1 MVEIVRGGSPRPI
14 KDYLTS
20 EVDGINWIKIGDTEK
35 GEKYINNV
43 KEKIKKSGLNKTRF
57 VKKGTF
63 LLTNSMSFGR
73 PYILNVDG
81 AIHDGWLAISNYENS
96 LNKDYLFYILSSNV
110 VYSQFL
116 SLISGAVVKNLNSDK
131 VASILIPLPPLAEQQ
146 RIIEAIESALEK
158 VDEYAESYNRLE
170 QLDKEFPEQLKAS
183 ILQRAMEGKLVPQ
196 NPNDEPASE
205 LLKRIKA
212 EKEKLISEGKIKRDK
227 KETEIFRGDDGK
239 HYGKFAD
246 GSTQEIDVPYDI
258 PDTWE
263 WVRIKSIYWNFG
275 QNKPEKSFRYIDTS
289 SIDRKKNIINYKNL
303 QYLSPEQAPSRAR
316 KLVSQNSVLFST
328 VRPYLKNIAVVRE
341 LKEYLIAS
349 TAFIVLDTLLN
360 ETYLKYYLLSD
371 NFINRVNN
379 KSTGT
384 SYPAINDYNFNLL
397 LIALPPLSEQQRIIE
412 AIESALEKVDEYA
425 ESYNRLEQLDKEFPD
440 KLKKSILQYA
450 MQGKLV
456 EQDPND
462 ESVEVLLEKIRAEK
476 QKLFEEGKIK
486 KKDLDI
492 SIVSQGDDN
501 SYYEEVPCE
510 IPESW
515 EWVRLNDITSY
526 IQRGKSPKYSNIP
539 IYPVIAQKCNQWSGF
554 SIDLARFIDPETVHS
569 YQKERLLRDGDLM
582 WNSTGLGTLG
592 RLAIYHENKNPYAW
606 AVADS
611 HVTVIRVLS
620 GVINCHFIYNF
631 LSSPIVQSVIE
642 EKASG
647 STKQKELLTKTIK
660 EYLIP
665 LPPLPEQS
673 RIVDKIEQFF
683 AHIDAL
689 I

>member
-1 MVEIVRGGSPRPI
+1 M
-14 KDYLTS
+14 T
-20 EVDGINWIKIGDTEK
+20 
-35 GEKYINNV
+35 
-43 KEKIKKSGLNKTRF
+43 
-57 VKKGTF
+57 
-63 LLTNSMSFGR
+63 
-73 PYILNVDG
+73 
-81 AIHDGWLAISNYENS
+81 
-96 LNKDYLFYILSSNV
+96 
-110 VYSQFL
+110 
-116 SLISGAVVKNLNSDK
+116 
-131 VASILIPLPPLAEQQ
+131 
-146 RIIEAIESALEK
+146 
-158 VDEYAESYNRLE
+158 
-170 QLDKEFPEQLKAS
+170 PEQLKAS

-263 WVRIKSIYWNFG
+263 
-275 QNKPEKSFRYIDTS
+275 
-289 SIDRKKNIINYKNL
+289 KKNIINYKNL

-397 LIALPPLSEQQRIIE
+397 LIPLPPLSEQQRIVE

-501 SYYEEVPCE
+501 SYL
-510 IPESW
+510 W
-515 EWVRLNDITSY
+515 EQRRNNLLSY
-526 IQRGKSPKYSNIP
+526 I
-539 IYPVIAQKCNQWSGF
+539 
-554 SIDLARFIDPETVHS
+554 
-569 YQKERLLRDGDLM
+569 
-582 WNSTGLGTLG
+582 
-592 RLAIYHENKNPYAW
+592 
-606 AVADS
+606 
-611 HVTVIRVLS
+611 
-620 GVINCHFIYNF
+620 
-631 LSSPIVQSVIE
+631 
-642 EKASG
+642 
-647 STKQKELLTKTIK
+647 
-660 EYLIP
+660 
-665 LPPLPEQS
+665 
-673 RIVDKIEQFF
+673 
-683 AHIDAL
+683 
-689 I
+689 

>member
-1 MVEIVRGGSPRPI
+1 M
-14 KDYLTS
+14 T
-20 EVDGINWIKIGDTEK
+20 
-35 GEKYINNV
+35 
-43 KEKIKKSGLNKTRF
+43 
-57 VKKGTF
+57 
-63 LLTNSMSFGR
+63 
-73 PYILNVDG
+73 
-81 AIHDGWLAISNYENS
+81 
-96 LNKDYLFYILSSNV
+96 
-110 VYSQFL
+110 
-116 SLISGAVVKNLNSDK
+116 
-131 VASILIPLPPLAEQQ
+131 
-146 RIIEAIESALEK
+146 
-158 VDEYAESYNRLE
+158 
-170 QLDKEFPEQLKAS
+170 PEQLKAS

-397 LIALPPLSEQQRIIE
+397 LIALPPLSEQQRIVE

-440 KLKKSILQYA
+440 KLKKSILQ
-450 MQGKLV
+450 
-456 EQDPND
+456 
-462 ESVEVLLEKIRAEK
+462 
-476 QKLFEEGKIK
+476 
-486 KKDLDI
+486 
-492 SIVSQGDDN
+492 DDN
-501 SYYEEVPCE
+501 SYYGNKDETTSYPIYE
-510 IPESW
+510 IPEAWRYIKFASLVNFRIGKTPPRSEATFW
-515 EWVRLNDITSY
+515 GTEIPWVSISDMPISGYVTNTRESISKLALKSKKIDI
-526 IQRGKSPKYSNIP
+526 SPKGTLLMSFKLSIGKVAILDIPATHNEAIISIFPYANKENIIRDYLMIFLPLISTLGDSKDAIKGKTLNSTSISELLIP
-539 IYPVIAQKCNQWSGF
+539 ISNHEEMKRIISKVDLLFQKVSQLF
-554 SIDLARFIDPETVHS
+554 E
-569 YQKERLLRDGDLM
+569 
-582 WNSTGLGTLG
+582 
-592 RLAIYHENKNPYAW
+592 
-606 AVADS
+606 
-611 HVTVIRVLS
+611 
-620 GVINCHFIYNF
+620 
-631 LSSPIVQSVIE
+631 
-642 EKASG
+642 
-647 STKQKELLTKTIK
+647 
-660 EYLIP
+660 
-665 LPPLPEQS
+665 
-673 RIVDKIEQFF
+673 
-683 AHIDAL
+683 
-689 I
+689 

>member
-1 MVEIVRGGSPRPI
+1 M
-14 KDYLTS
+14 T
-20 EVDGINWIKIGDTEK
+20 
-35 GEKYINNV
+35 
-43 KEKIKKSGLNKTRF
+43 
-57 VKKGTF
+57 
-63 LLTNSMSFGR
+63 
-73 PYILNVDG
+73 
-81 AIHDGWLAISNYENS
+81 
-96 LNKDYLFYILSSNV
+96 
-110 VYSQFL
+110 
-116 SLISGAVVKNLNSDK
+116 
-131 VASILIPLPPLAEQQ
+131 
-146 RIIEAIESALEK
+146 
-158 VDEYAESYNRLE
+158 
-170 QLDKEFPEQLKAS
+170 PEQLKAS

-227 KETEIFRGDDGK
+227 KETEIFRGDDEK
-239 HYGKFAD
+239 HYEKFAD

-258 PDTWE
+258 PENWK

-275 QNKPEKSFRYIDTS
+275 QNKPEKFFRYIDTS

-328 VRPYLKNIAVVRE
+328 VRPYLKNIAVVIE

-397 LIALPPLSEQQRIIE
+397 LIAIPPLAEQQRIVE

-425 ESYNRLEQLDKEFPD
+425 ESYNRLEQIDKEFPD

-450 MQGKLV
+450 MQGKIV

-462 ESVEVLLEKIRAEK
+462 EPVEVLLEKIRAEK

-486 KKDLDI
+486 KKDLEI

-501 SYYEEVPCE
+501 SYYDEVPNTWQLLKLKNLLQLDNGTKQQNE
-510 IPESW
+510 HLIYWDAKTLRGIKDAEFKEKGNKVHSKDTVILVDGENSGELFIIPHDGYMGSTFKKIHYLEAGS
-515 EWVRLNDITSY
+515 
-526 IQRGKSPKYSNIP
+526 KKY
-539 IYPVIAQKCNQWSGF
+539 
-554 SIDLARFIDPETVHS
+554 IDLYIDS
-569 YQKERLLRDGDLM
+569 K
-582 WNSTGLGTLG
+582 
-592 RLAIYHENKNPYAW
+592 
-606 AVADS
+606 
-611 HVTVIRVLS
+611 
-620 GVINCHFIYNF
+620 
-631 LSSPIVQSVIE
+631 
-642 EKASG
+642 
-647 STKQKELLTKTIK
+647 KELLKNSKTGSAIPHLNKTLFK
-660 EYLIP
+660 ELIVA
-665 LPPLPEQS
+665 LPPIQEQK
-673 RIVDKIEQFF
+673 RISSKITQIFSQ
-683 AHIDAL
+683 INRL

>member
-1 MVEIVRGGSPRPI
+1 M
-14 KDYLTS
+14 T
-20 EVDGINWIKIGDTEK
+20 
-35 GEKYINNV
+35 
-43 KEKIKKSGLNKTRF
+43 
-57 VKKGTF
+57 
-63 LLTNSMSFGR
+63 
-73 PYILNVDG
+73 
-81 AIHDGWLAISNYENS
+81 
-96 LNKDYLFYILSSNV
+96 
-110 VYSQFL
+110 
-116 SLISGAVVKNLNSDK
+116 
-131 VASILIPLPPLAEQQ
+131 
-146 RIIEAIESALEK
+146 
-158 VDEYAESYNRLE
+158 
-170 QLDKEFPEQLKAS
+170 PEQLKAS

-501 SYYEEVPCE
+501 SYYGNKDETTSYPIYE
-510 IPESW
+510 IPEAWRYIKFASLVNFRIGKTPPRSEATFW
-515 EWVRLNDITSY
+515 GTEIPWVSISDMPISDMPISGYVTNTRESISKLALKSKKIDI
-526 IQRGKSPKYSNIP
+526 SPKGTLLMSFKLSIGKVAILDIPATHNEAIISIFPYANKENIIRDYLMIFLPLISTLGDSKDAIKGKTLNSTSISELLIP
-539 IYPVIAQKCNQWSGF
+539 ISNHEEMKRIISKVDLLFQKVSQLF
-554 SIDLARFIDPETVHS
+554 E
-569 YQKERLLRDGDLM
+569 
-582 WNSTGLGTLG
+582 
-592 RLAIYHENKNPYAW
+592 
-606 AVADS
+606 
-611 HVTVIRVLS
+611 
-620 GVINCHFIYNF
+620 
-631 LSSPIVQSVIE
+631 
-642 EKASG
+642 
-647 STKQKELLTKTIK
+647 
-660 EYLIP
+660 
-665 LPPLPEQS
+665 
-673 RIVDKIEQFF
+673 
-683 AHIDAL
+683 
-689 I
+689 

>member
-1 MVEIVRGGSPRPI
+1 LVEIVRGGSPRPI

-20 EVDGINWIKIGDTEK
+20 EVDGINWIKIGDTKK

-96 LNKDYLFYILSSNV
+96 LNRDYLFYILSSNV
-110 VYSQFL
+110 VYYQFL

-131 VASILIPLPPLAEQQ
+131 VASILIPLPPLTEQQ
-146 RIIEAIESALEK
+146 RI
-158 VDEYAESYNRLE
+158 V
-170 QLDKEFPEQLKAS
+170 
-183 ILQRAMEGKLVPQ
+183 
-196 NPNDEPASE
+196 
-205 LLKRIKA
+205 
-212 EKEKLISEGKIKRDK
+212 
-227 KETEIFRGDDGK
+227 
-239 HYGKFAD
+239 
-246 GSTQEIDVPYDI
+246 
-258 PDTWE
+258 
-263 WVRIKSIYWNFG
+263 
-275 QNKPEKSFRYIDTS
+275 
-289 SIDRKKNIINYKNL
+289 
-303 QYLSPEQAPSRAR
+303 
-316 KLVSQNSVLFST
+316 
-328 VRPYLKNIAVVRE
+328 
-341 LKEYLIAS
+341 
-349 TAFIVLDTLLN
+349 
-360 ETYLKYYLLSD
+360 
-371 NFINRVNN
+371 
-379 KSTGT
+379 
-384 SYPAINDYNFNLL
+384 
-397 LIALPPLSEQQRIIE
+397 E

-462 ESVEVLLEKIRAEK
+462 EPVEVLLEKIRAEK
-476 QKLFEEGKIK
+476 QKLFKEGKIK
-486 KKDLDI
+486 KKDLEI

-501 SYYEEVPCE
+501 SPYEEVPYE
-510 IPESW
+510 IPVSW

-539 IYPVIAQKCNQWSGF
+539 MYPVIAQKCNQWSGF
-554 SIDLARFIDPETVHS
+554 SIDLAKFIAPETVNS
-569 YQKERLLRDGDLM
+569 YQEERLLRDGDLM

-592 RLAIYHENKNPYAW
+592 RLAIYSENKNPYGW

-620 GVINCHFIYNF
+620 GFINYHFIYNF

-665 LPPLPEQS
+665 LPPLSEQS
-673 RIVDKIEQFF
+673 RIVDKIEQSINI
-683 AHIDAL
+683 IDAL

>member
-1 MVEIVRGGSPRPI
+1 M
-14 KDYLTS
+14 T
-20 EVDGINWIKIGDTEK
+20 
-35 GEKYINNV
+35 
-43 KEKIKKSGLNKTRF
+43 
-57 VKKGTF
+57 
-63 LLTNSMSFGR
+63 
-73 PYILNVDG
+73 
-81 AIHDGWLAISNYENS
+81 
-96 LNKDYLFYILSSNV
+96 
-110 VYSQFL
+110 
-116 SLISGAVVKNLNSDK
+116 
-131 VASILIPLPPLAEQQ
+131 
-146 RIIEAIESALEK
+146 
-158 VDEYAESYNRLE
+158 
-170 QLDKEFPEQLKAS
+170 PEQLKVS

-205 LLKRIKA
+205 LLKRIKT

-239 HYGKFAD
+239 HYEKFAD

-258 PDTWE
+258 PENWK

-275 QNKPEKSFRYIDTS
+275 QNKPEKFFRYIDTS

-328 VRPYLKNIAVVRE
+328 VRPYLKNIAVVIE

-397 LIALPPLSEQQRIIE
+397 LIAIPPLAEQQRIVE

-425 ESYNRLEQLDKEFPD
+425 ESYNRLEQIDKEFPD

-450 MQGKLV
+450 MQGKIV

-462 ESVEVLLEKIRAEK
+462 EPVEVLLEKIRAEK

-486 KKDLDI
+486 KKDLEI

-501 SYYEEVPCE
+501 SYYEQLPRNWMLSTLDSVSNLYTGNSINSTEKKKYFSGVDGINYIATKDVNFDNTINYDNGIR
-510 IPESW
+510 IPDNYLSKFK
-515 EWVRLNDITSY
+515 ISY
-526 IQRGKSPKYSNIP
+526 FNSVLLCLEGGSAGRKIGLLKQDVCFGNKLCNLSFYYGENKFLYYFLQSPQFLSDFQENKSGIIGGVSKNNLGNILIPVLPRNEQMRIIQE
-539 IYPVIAQKCNQWSGF
+539 
-554 SIDLARFIDPETVHS
+554 IDLLF
-569 YQKERLLRDGDLM
+569 QKVSQLFE
-582 WNSTGLGTLG
+582 
-592 RLAIYHENKNPYAW
+592 
-606 AVADS
+606 
-611 HVTVIRVLS
+611 
-620 GVINCHFIYNF
+620 
-631 LSSPIVQSVIE
+631 
-642 EKASG
+642 
-647 STKQKELLTKTIK
+647 
-660 EYLIP
+660 
-665 LPPLPEQS
+665 
-673 RIVDKIEQFF
+673 
-683 AHIDAL
+683 
-689 I
+689 

>member
-1 MVEIVRGGSPRPI
+1 M
-14 KDYLTS
+14 T
-20 EVDGINWIKIGDTEK
+20 
-35 GEKYINNV
+35 
-43 KEKIKKSGLNKTRF
+43 
-57 VKKGTF
+57 
-63 LLTNSMSFGR
+63 
-73 PYILNVDG
+73 
-81 AIHDGWLAISNYENS
+81 
-96 LNKDYLFYILSSNV
+96 
-110 VYSQFL
+110 
-116 SLISGAVVKNLNSDK
+116 
-131 VASILIPLPPLAEQQ
+131 
-146 RIIEAIESALEK
+146 
-158 VDEYAESYNRLE
+158 
-170 QLDKEFPEQLKAS
+170 PEQLKAS

-239 HYGKFAD
+239 HYEKFAD

-258 PDTWE
+258 PENWK

-275 QNKPEKSFRYIDTS
+275 QNKPEKFFRYIDTS

-397 LIALPPLSEQQRIIE
+397 LIAIPPLAEQQRIVE
-412 AIESALEKVDEYA
+412 VIESALEKVDEYA

-486 KKDLDI
+486 KKDLEI

-501 SYYEEVPCE
+501 SYYEEVPNTWQLFKLKNLLQLDNGTKQQNE
-510 IPESW
+510 RLIYWDVKTLRGIKDAEFKEKGNKVHSKDTVILVDGENSGELFIIPHDGYMGSTFKKIHYLEAGS
-515 EWVRLNDITSY
+515 
-526 IQRGKSPKYSNIP
+526 KKY
-539 IYPVIAQKCNQWSGF
+539 
-554 SIDLARFIDPETVHS
+554 IDLYIDS
-569 YQKERLLRDGDLM
+569 K
-582 WNSTGLGTLG
+582 
-592 RLAIYHENKNPYAW
+592 
-606 AVADS
+606 
-611 HVTVIRVLS
+611 
-620 GVINCHFIYNF
+620 
-631 LSSPIVQSVIE
+631 
-642 EKASG
+642 
-647 STKQKELLTKTIK
+647 KELLKNSKTGSAIPHLNKTLFK
-660 EYLIP
+660 ELIVA
-665 LPPLPEQS
+665 LPPIQEQK
-673 RIVDKIEQFF
+673 RISSKITQIFSQ
-683 AHIDAL
+683 INRL

>member
-1 MVEIVRGGSPRPI
+1 M
-14 KDYLTS
+14 
-20 EVDGINWIKIGDTEK
+20 
-35 GEKYINNV
+35 
-43 KEKIKKSGLNKTRF
+43 
-57 VKKGTF
+57 
-63 LLTNSMSFGR
+63 
-73 PYILNVDG
+73 
-81 AIHDGWLAISNYENS
+81 
-96 LNKDYLFYILSSNV
+96 
-110 VYSQFL
+110 
-116 SLISGAVVKNLNSDK
+116 
-131 VASILIPLPPLAEQQ
+131 
-146 RIIEAIESALEK
+146 
-158 VDEYAESYNRLE
+158 
-170 QLDKEFPEQLKAS
+170 
-183 ILQRAMEGKLVPQ
+183 
-196 NPNDEPASE
+196 
-205 LLKRIKA
+205 
-212 EKEKLISEGKIKRDK
+212 
-227 KETEIFRGDDGK
+227 
-239 HYGKFAD
+239 
-246 GSTQEIDVPYDI
+246 
-258 PDTWE
+258 
-263 WVRIKSIYWNFG
+263 RIKSIYWNFG

-397 LIALPPLSEQQRIIE
+397 LIALPPLSEQQRIVE

-476 QKLFEEGKIK
+476 QKLFEEDKIK

-501 SYYEEVPCE
+501 SYYEEVPYD

-515 EWVRLNDITSY
+515 MFVKLNVVANIFSGYSFKSSEYSNEGIRIVRISDFDENGLINKNIVRQKYQEKFNKFEIYQNDILLAMTGGTVGKNTILQTLPERMFLNQRVANIRSY
-526 IQRGKSPKYSNIP
+526 YIKYNFIYHFLNTPRIYNLIQK
-539 IYPVIAQKCNQWSGF
+539 QK
-554 SIDLARFIDPETVHS
+554 
-569 YQKERLLRDGDLM
+569 
-582 WNSTGLGTLG
+582 NSTNDNISLTD
-592 RLAIYHENKNPYAW
+592 IQ
-606 AVADS
+606 
-611 HVTVIRVLS
+611 
-620 GVINCHFIYNF
+620 NF
-631 LSSPIVQSVIE
+631 
-642 EKASG
+642 
-647 STKQKELLTKTIK
+647 
-660 EYLIP
+660 LIP
-665 LPPLPEQS
+665 LPPLSEQT
-673 RIVDKIEQFF
+673 RIVEKIEQSF

>member
-1 MVEIVRGGSPRPI
+1 MTPEQLKASILQRAMEGKLVPQNPNDEPASELLKRIKAEKEKLISEGKIKRDKKETEIFRGDDGKHYEKFADGSTQEIDVPYDIPDTWEWVRFSTLVEIVRGGSPRPI

-170 QLDKEFPEQLKAS
+170 QLDKEFP
-183 ILQRAMEGKLVPQ
+183 
-196 NPNDEPASE
+196 
-205 LLKRIKA
+205 
-212 EKEKLISEGKIKRDK
+212 
-227 KETEIFRGDDGK
+227 
-239 HYGKFAD
+239 
-246 GSTQEIDVPYDI
+246 
-258 PDTWE
+258 
-263 WVRIKSIYWNFG
+263 
-275 QNKPEKSFRYIDTS
+275 
-289 SIDRKKNIINYKNL
+289 
-303 QYLSPEQAPSRAR
+303 
-316 KLVSQNSVLFST
+316 
-328 VRPYLKNIAVVRE
+328 
-341 LKEYLIAS
+341 
-349 TAFIVLDTLLN
+349 
-360 ETYLKYYLLSD
+360 
-371 NFINRVNN
+371 
-379 KSTGT
+379 
-384 SYPAINDYNFNLL
+384 
-397 LIALPPLSEQQRIIE
+397 
-412 AIESALEKVDEYA
+412 
-425 ESYNRLEQLDKEFPD
+425 D

-501 SYYEEVPCE
+501 SYYEEVPYE
-510 IPESW
+510 IPKSW
-515 EWVRLNDITSY
+515 EWVRFSTLVEIVRGGSPRPIKDYLTSEVDGINWIKIGDTEKGEKYINNVKEKIKKSGLNKTRFVKKGTFLLTNSMSFGRPY
-526 IQRGKSPKYSNIP
+526 ILN
-539 IYPVIAQKCNQWSGF
+539 V
-554 SIDLARFIDPETVHS
+554 
-569 YQKERLLRDGDLM
+569 DGAIHDG
-582 WNSTGLGTLG
+582 W
-592 RLAIYHENKNPYAW
+592 LAISNYENSLNRDYLFY
-606 AVADS
+606 
-611 HVTVIRVLS
+611 ILS
-620 GVINCHFIYNF
+620 SNVVYSQF
-631 LSSPIVQSVIE
+631 LSLISGAVVKNLNSDKV
-642 EKASG
+642 AS
-647 STKQKELLTKTIK
+647 I
-660 EYLIP
+660 LIP

>member
-1 MVEIVRGGSPRPI
+1 M
-14 KDYLTS
+14 
-20 EVDGINWIKIGDTEK
+20 
-35 GEKYINNV
+35 
-43 KEKIKKSGLNKTRF
+43 
-57 VKKGTF
+57 
-63 LLTNSMSFGR
+63 
-73 PYILNVDG
+73 
-81 AIHDGWLAISNYENS
+81 
-96 LNKDYLFYILSSNV
+96 
-110 VYSQFL
+110 
-116 SLISGAVVKNLNSDK
+116 
-131 VASILIPLPPLAEQQ
+131 
-146 RIIEAIESALEK
+146 
-158 VDEYAESYNRLE
+158 
-170 QLDKEFPEQLKAS
+170 
-183 ILQRAMEGKLVPQ
+183 
-196 NPNDEPASE
+196 
-205 LLKRIKA
+205 
-212 EKEKLISEGKIKRDK
+212 
-227 KETEIFRGDDGK
+227 
-239 HYGKFAD
+239 
-246 GSTQEIDVPYDI
+246 
-258 PDTWE
+258 
-263 WVRIKSIYWNFG
+263 RIKSIYWNFG

-397 LIALPPLSEQQRIIE
+397 LIALPPLSEQQRIVE

-631 LSSPIVQSVIE
+631 LRYWKLIQQDSRKLSDKRFYRP
-642 EKASG
+642 
-647 STKQKELLTKTIK
+647 TFRMHLTNKEIL
-660 EYLIP
+660 
-665 LPPLPEQS
+665 
-673 RIVDKIEQFF
+673 DKILSYSEDLKHHYQIYQLLLFHFQNKDPEKFF
-683 AHIDAL
+683 GLIEDNLKQIHPIFQTVFKTFLKNKEKIVNAL
-689 I
+689 QLPYSNAKLEATNNLIKLIKRNAFGFRNFENFKKRIFIALNIKKERTNFVLSRA

>member
-1 MVEIVRGGSPRPI
+1 M
-14 KDYLTS
+14 T
-20 EVDGINWIKIGDTEK
+20 
-35 GEKYINNV
+35 
-43 KEKIKKSGLNKTRF
+43 
-57 VKKGTF
+57 
-63 LLTNSMSFGR
+63 
-73 PYILNVDG
+73 
-81 AIHDGWLAISNYENS
+81 
-96 LNKDYLFYILSSNV
+96 
-110 VYSQFL
+110 
-116 SLISGAVVKNLNSDK
+116 
-131 VASILIPLPPLAEQQ
+131 
-146 RIIEAIESALEK
+146 
-158 VDEYAESYNRLE
+158 
-170 QLDKEFPEQLKAS
+170 PEQLKAS

-239 HYGKFAD
+239 HYEKFAD

-258 PDTWE
+258 PENWK

-275 QNKPEKSFRYIDTS
+275 QNKPEKFFRYIDTS

-397 LIALPPLSEQQRIIE
+397 LIAIPPLAEQQRIVE

-450 MQGKLV
+450 MQGKIV
-456 EQDPND
+456 EQDLND
-462 ESVEVLLEKIRAEK
+462 EPVEVLLEKIRAEK

-486 KKDLDI
+486 KKDLEI

-501 SYYEEVPCE
+501 SYYEEVPYE
-510 IPESW
+510 IPKSW
-515 EWVRLNDITSY
+515 EWVRFSTLVEIVRGGSPRPIKDYLTSEVDGINWIKIGDTEKGEKYINNVKEKIKKSGLNKTRFVKKGTFLLTNSMSFGRPY
-526 IQRGKSPKYSNIP
+526 ILN
-539 IYPVIAQKCNQWSGF
+539 V
-554 SIDLARFIDPETVHS
+554 
-569 YQKERLLRDGDLM
+569 DGAIHDG
-582 WNSTGLGTLG
+582 W
-592 RLAIYHENKNPYAW
+592 LAISNYENSLNRDYLFY
-606 AVADS
+606 
-611 HVTVIRVLS
+611 ILS
-620 GVINCHFIYNF
+620 SNVVYSQF
-631 LSSPIVQSVIE
+631 LSLISGAVVKNLNSDKV
-642 EKASG
+642 AS
-647 STKQKELLTKTIK
+647 I
-660 EYLIP
+660 LIP
-665 LPPLPEQS
+665 LPPLSEQT
-673 RIVDKIEQFF
+673 RIADKIEKSFVI
-683 AHIDAL
+683 IDAL

>member
-1 MVEIVRGGSPRPI
+1 M
-14 KDYLTS
+14 T
-20 EVDGINWIKIGDTEK
+20 
-35 GEKYINNV
+35 
-43 KEKIKKSGLNKTRF
+43 
-57 VKKGTF
+57 
-63 LLTNSMSFGR
+63 
-73 PYILNVDG
+73 
-81 AIHDGWLAISNYENS
+81 
-96 LNKDYLFYILSSNV
+96 
-110 VYSQFL
+110 
-116 SLISGAVVKNLNSDK
+116 
-131 VASILIPLPPLAEQQ
+131 
-146 RIIEAIESALEK
+146 
-158 VDEYAESYNRLE
+158 
-170 QLDKEFPEQLKAS
+170 PEQLKAS

-397 LIALPPLSEQQRIIE
+397 LIALPPLSEQQRIVE

-510 IPESW
+510 IPETWRYIKFASLVNFRIGKTPPRSEATFW
-515 EWVRLNDITSY
+515 GTEIPWVSISDMPISGYVTNTRESISKLALKSKKIDI
-526 IQRGKSPKYSNIP
+526 SPKGTLLMSFKLSIGKVAILDIPATHNEAIISIFPYANKENIIRDYLMIFLPLISTLGDSKDAIKGKTLNSTSISELLIP
-539 IYPVIAQKCNQWSGF
+539 ISNHEEMKRIISKVDLLFQKVSQLF
-554 SIDLARFIDPETVHS
+554 E
-569 YQKERLLRDGDLM
+569 
-582 WNSTGLGTLG
+582 
-592 RLAIYHENKNPYAW
+592 
-606 AVADS
+606 
-611 HVTVIRVLS
+611 
-620 GVINCHFIYNF
+620 
-631 LSSPIVQSVIE
+631 
-642 EKASG
+642 
-647 STKQKELLTKTIK
+647 
-660 EYLIP
+660 
-665 LPPLPEQS
+665 
-673 RIVDKIEQFF
+673 
-683 AHIDAL
+683 
-689 I
+689 

>member
-1 MVEIVRGGSPRPI
+1 M
-14 KDYLTS
+14 T
-20 EVDGINWIKIGDTEK
+20 
-35 GEKYINNV
+35 
-43 KEKIKKSGLNKTRF
+43 
-57 VKKGTF
+57 
-63 LLTNSMSFGR
+63 
-73 PYILNVDG
+73 
-81 AIHDGWLAISNYENS
+81 
-96 LNKDYLFYILSSNV
+96 
-110 VYSQFL
+110 
-116 SLISGAVVKNLNSDK
+116 
-131 VASILIPLPPLAEQQ
+131 
-146 RIIEAIESALEK
+146 
-158 VDEYAESYNRLE
+158 
-170 QLDKEFPEQLKAS
+170 PEQLKAS

-239 HYGKFAD
+239 HYEKFAD

-258 PDTWE
+258 PENWK
-263 WVRIKSIYWNFG
+263 WVRIKSIYWNLG
-275 QNKPEKSFRYIDTS
+275 QNKPEKFFRYIDTS

-316 KLVSQNSVLFST
+316 KLVLQNSVLFST
-328 VRPYLKNIAVVRE
+328 VRPYLKNIAIVRE

-397 LIALPPLSEQQRIIE
+397 LIAIPPLAEQQRIVE
-412 AIESALEKVDEYA
+412 VIESALEKVDEYA

-486 KKDLDI
+486 KKDLEI

-501 SYYEEVPCE
+501 SYYEQLPRNWMLSTLDSVSNLYTGNSINATEKKKYFSGVDGINYIATKDVNFDNTINYDNGIK
-510 IPESW
+510 IPDNYLSKFKISYFNSVLLCLEGGSAGRKIGLLKQDVCFGNKLCNLSFYYG
-515 EWVRLNDITSY
+515 ENKFLYYFLQSPQFLSDFQENKSGIIGGVSKNNLGNILIPVLPRNEQMRIT
-526 IQRGKSPKYSNIP
+526 QE
-539 IYPVIAQKCNQWSGF
+539 
-554 SIDLARFIDPETVHS
+554 IDLLF
-569 YQKERLLRDGDLM
+569 QKV
-582 WNSTGLGTLG
+582 SQ
-592 RLAIYHENKNPYAW
+592 
-606 AVADS
+606 
-611 HVTVIRVLS
+611 LS
-620 GVINCHFIYNF
+620 
-631 LSSPIVQSVIE
+631 E
-642 EKASG
+642 
-647 STKQKELLTKTIK
+647 
-660 EYLIP
+660 
-665 LPPLPEQS
+665 
-673 RIVDKIEQFF
+673 
-683 AHIDAL
+683 
-689 I
+689 